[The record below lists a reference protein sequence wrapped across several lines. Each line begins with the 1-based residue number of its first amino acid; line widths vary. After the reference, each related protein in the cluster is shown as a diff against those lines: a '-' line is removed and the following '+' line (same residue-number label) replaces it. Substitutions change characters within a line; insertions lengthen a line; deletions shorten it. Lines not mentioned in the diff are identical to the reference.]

1 MSVVDNVYSQA
12 TLTFLDTDN
21 IGLDYGVDTQGD
33 FEHYDFT
40 LPTQAS
46 QTQPS
51 QLTQHDQGV
60 CVWGGGGDSVTVV
73 KSTGIRH
80 SSCSYPAYVKSHLL
94 FYSGSEWQESCCF

>member
-60 CVWGGGGDSVTVV
+60 CGGCRGRRGGRLCD
-73 KSTGIRH
+73 
-80 SSCSYPAYVKSHLL
+80 
-94 FYSGSEWQESCCF
+94 CC

>member
-1 MSVVDNVYSQA
+1 MSVVDSVYSQA
-12 TLTFLDTDN
+12 TLTFLDTD

-40 LPTQAS
+40 MPTQAS

-60 CVWGGGGDSVTVV
+60 CKCVCVCVGGEGGSA
-73 KSTGIRH
+73 GEERL
-80 SSCSYPAYVKSHLL
+80 C
-94 FYSGSEWQESCCF
+94 